1 MARATRQL
9 IDALERTVVRLRSDV
24 HYRWTD
30 MGACNCGHL
39 AQTVTGE
46 SPAEI
51 RALLRRRPGEWA
63 EQAME
68 YCPGTGLPVE
78 HVFDKLLELGLTVF
92 DIAHIERL
100 SDPQIVRRL
109 PRPIRVTKSFRD
121 RAHVIAYFEA
131 WLGLLREELTLSDTT
146 DDEASSAA

>member
-9 IDALERTVVRLRSDV
+9 IDALEQTVVRLRSDV

-46 SPAEI
+46 TPAEI

-78 HVFDKLLELGLTVF
+78 HIFDKLLQLGLTVF

-100 SDPQIVRRL
+100 SDPKVVRRL
-109 PRPIRVTKSFRD
+109 PRGIRVTKSFRD
-121 RAHVIAYFEA
+121 RDHVIAYFET
-131 WLGLLREELTLSDTT
+131 WLEMLREELALSNAT
-146 DDEASSAA
+146 DGEAVSAA